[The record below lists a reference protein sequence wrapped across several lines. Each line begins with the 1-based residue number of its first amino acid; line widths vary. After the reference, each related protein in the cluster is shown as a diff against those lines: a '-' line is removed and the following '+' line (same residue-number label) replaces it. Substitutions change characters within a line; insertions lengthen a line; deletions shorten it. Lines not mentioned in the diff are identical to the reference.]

1 MAFWRKKQHSK
12 DSVTEAEMVAVGSFL
27 RGRLDDFYLDSF
39 IELVEHNEAVIA
51 FENLCA
57 ALDEHEVRIT
67 REEHEAIYSC
77 CTRLGVDH
85 SWFEWIAERVD
96 DRSVDP

>member
-1 MAFWRKKQHSK
+1 MAFWHKKQHSK
-12 DSVTEAEMVAVGSFL
+12 DPITEAEMLAVGSFL
-27 RGRLDDFYLDSF
+27 RGRLDEFYLKSF

-67 REEHEAIYSC
+67 REEHEAINSC
-77 CTRLGVDH
+77 CTRLGVDP
-85 SWFEWIAERVD
+85 SWLECIAESVD